1 MSMSVSMS
9 RRSVAMLAAMLLALS
24 MMAGSATAQE
34 RGRPGD
40 LHCANHQSEAK
51 VDVPSGWD
59 FGADGPYVAV
69 VSVYDTTTEE
79 YIDVTVT
86 VDGKTVT
93 FSSDDHE
100 LEDVEFCIKGG
111 PNNTGPL
118 SGLTGNTDTIPNR
131 GGQTPDISYVVVY
144 SVTTVDQQV
153 VECGEGLSVSG
164 GFEIFEGTIEMGQSS
179 GEFEFYYRGINQP
192 DWFEL
197 YYEGERIFDVV
208 SGTQANN
215 PVYDPLFEEGGRFFG
230 ATERESLDNN
240 TRLLSF
246 GDENSTSTQLTLR
259 VTGSEPGTLWEAV
272 VNCPIEED
280 ED

>member
-1 MSMSVSMS
+1 MPMSMSVP
-9 RRSVAMLAAMLLALS
+9 RRSVALLAAMLLAFSL
-24 MMAGSATAQE
+24 MAGTATARE
-34 RGRPGD
+34 RGRPAD
-40 LHCANHQSEAK
+40 LHCANHQTEMK

-59 FGADGPYVAV
+59 FYADGPYVAV
-69 VSVYDTTTEE
+69 VSVEDTRTGDV
-79 YIDVTVT
+79 IDVTVT
-86 VDGKTVT
+86 IDRKTVT
-93 FSSDDHE
+93 FSSDDFE
-100 LEDVEFCIKGG
+100 LEDVEFCLKGG

-144 SVTTVDQQV
+144 SVTTVDEEIF
-153 VECGEGLSVSG
+153 ECGEELSVSG

-179 GEFEFYYRGINQP
+179 GQFEFFYRGINQP
-192 DWFEL
+192 DWFEI

-230 ATERESLDNN
+230 ASERESLDNN

-246 GDENSTSTQLTLR
+246 GDATSTSTQLTLR
-259 VTGSEPGTLWEAV
+259 VTGSEPGTLWQAV
-272 VNCPIEED
+272 VSCPIENGE
-280 ED
+280 